1 MAGFGSLFRLY
12 VRGFRETVGH
22 RIWLEPRGHLERLRN
37 RCRHSGVCAPRCWA
51 GGSPALARRII
62 LPCMTVFGC
71 GIASPALLRSGA
83 WQFYVTC
90 FVLGGVGNEK
100 DAKTVQGLLRRAD
113 VSTTLEPF

>member
-1 MAGFGSLFRLY
+1 
-12 VRGFRETVGH
+12 
-22 RIWLEPRGHLERLRN
+22 
-37 RCRHSGVCAPRCWA
+37 
-51 GGSPALARRII
+51 
-62 LPCMTVFGC
+62 MTVFGC